1 MVQYIYYKYK
11 WRQDRRRKV
20 IMTKYRYIAPCHFGL
35 EKTLS
40 FEVKKIGGEDIT
52 VSDGRVMFS
61 GDASVCAKANIGLS
75 TAERVGIVLGQFK
88 AKTFDELFEGIKKLP
103 LSEYIGRYDAFPN
116 TGHSLNSVLKS
127 IPACQKIIKKAM
139 AVNLCKAYGLNTM
152 PESGAVCQIRFSIMK
167 DEVIL
172 TLDSSGVG
180 LHKRGYRRDSNAAPI
195 KETLAAGIIDIA
207 RVRENDIICDPFCG
221 SGTLLIEAA
230 LKALNIAPGL
240 KRSFA
245 GEKFGFIPE
254 KVWQDARAEAAEK
267 VKHGTEFRAI
277 GYDIDGECVKLTEM
291 NARKAGVKV
300 TCECKAIKDFS
311 VLAQL
316 LKIITNPP
324 YGERMLEVTAARDI
338 YRTMGEKLLPLNG
351 NQLYIITPDE
361 EFEDIFGQKADK
373 NRKLYNGMMLCRL
386 YSYFK

>member
-1 MVQYIYYKYK
+1 
-11 WRQDRRRKV
+11 
-20 IMTKYRYIAPCHFGL
+20 MTEYRYMAPCHFGL

-40 FEVKKIGGEDIT
+40 FEVKKIGGEDIA

-103 LSEYIGRYDAFPN
+103 LSEYFGRYDAFPN

-139 AVNLCKAYGLNTM
+139 AVNLCKAYGLNSM
-152 PESGAVCQIRFSIMK
+152 PESGAVCQVRFSIMK

-172 TLDSSGVG
+172 TLDSSGTG

-207 RVRENDIICDPFCG
+207 RVRENDIIRDPFCG

-245 GEKFGFIPE
+245 AEKFGFIPE
-254 KVWQDARAEAAEK
+254 TVWQEARAEASEK
-267 VKHGTEFRAI
+267 VKRDAQFRAY
-277 GYDIDGECVKLTEM
+277 GFDVDGACVELTAS
-291 NARKAGVKV
+291 NAKKAGVKV
-300 TCECKAIKDFS
+300 VCERRDIKDFKAPES
-311 VLAQL
+311 P

-324 YGERMLEVTAARDI
+324 YGERMLEVSAARDI
-338 YRTMGEKLLPLNG
+338 YRTMGEKLLPLDG
-351 NQLYIITPDE
+351 DQLYIITPDE

-373 NRKLYNGMMLCRL
+373 NRKLYNGMMMCRL